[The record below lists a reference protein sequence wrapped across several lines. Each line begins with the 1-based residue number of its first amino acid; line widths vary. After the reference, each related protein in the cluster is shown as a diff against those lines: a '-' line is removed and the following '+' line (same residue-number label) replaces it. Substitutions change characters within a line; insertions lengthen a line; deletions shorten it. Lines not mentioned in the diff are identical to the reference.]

1 MNGDKEF
8 AHALSD
14 YLALHTNTSSGYLYR
29 LIQSFLRGAPI
40 LPRLDPAAKSKIIGR
55 LKAEVAAHNDVP
67 NFFQNYL
74 LTHLQQ
80 DTWPPQVAFF
90 AARYLRRSNERYVS
104 WRRRQQQF
112 AELEGEAVSGT
123 ELGFSQMVYSQGVDS
138 AFRWRG
144 VPCFKTL
151 HDLAIYPMLIQELRP
166 GTIIEL
172 GAGSGGSGLFFADV
186 CAAAGL
192 TTKIISIDRQT
203 GEASD
208 PRIEFVH
215 ADCVQWLAEA
225 AASQRPLQRPCLVIE
240 DFHGELPGFF
250 ADLDAM
256 LEAGDYLV
264 VEDSLQKQGAIGQ
277 CIADRPYMIDT
288 TYTDFFGINCTS
300 AINSILR
307 KSAES
312 SAARPHTANERQRL
326 REQDRAWRQRRDR

>member
-14 YLALHTNTSSGYLYR
+14 YLALHTNASSGYLFR

-55 LKAEVAAHNDVP
+55 LKAEVAAHNEVP

-90 AARYLRRSNERYVS
+90 AARYLHRSNERYVS

-112 AELEGEAVSGT
+112 PELEGEAVSGT

-144 VPCFKTL
+144 VPCFKTV
-151 HDLAIYPMLIQELRP
+151 HDLAIYPMLLHELRP

-192 TTKIISIDRQT
+192 TTKIISIDQQI
-203 GEASD
+203 GEVSD
-208 PRIEFVH
+208 PRIEFVQG
-215 ADCVQWLAEA
+215 DCAQWLAEA
-225 AASQRPLQRPCLVIE
+225 AASQRLLPRPCLMVE

-250 ADLDAM
+250 AHIDAI
-256 LEAGDYLV
+256 LQPGDYLV
-264 VEDSLQKQGAIGQ
+264 VEDSLQKQSAIAQ
-277 CIADRPYMIDT
+277 CVAERPYSIDT
-288 TYTDFFGINCTS
+288 AYTDFFGINCTS

-307 KSAES
+307 KSGEAQ
-312 SAARPHTANERQRL
+312 AARPHTENERQRL

>member
-14 YLALHTNTSSGYLYR
+14 YLALHTNASSGYLYR

-40 LPRLDPAAKSKIIGR
+40 LPRLDAAAKSKIVGR

-80 DTWPPQVAFF
+80 ETWPPQVAFF
-90 AARYLRRSNERYVS
+90 AARYLHRSNERYVS
-104 WRRRQQQF
+104 WRQRQQQLGQ
-112 AELEGEAVSGT
+112 LEGEAVSGT

-144 VPCFKTL
+144 VPCFKTV
-151 HDLAIYPMLIQELRP
+151 HDLAIYPMLIHELRP

-172 GAGSGGSGLFFADV
+172 GAGSGGSGLFLADV

-192 TTKIISIDRQT
+192 ATKIISIDRQP
-203 GEASD
+203 GEVSD
-208 PRIEFVH
+208 PRIAFVQ
-215 ADCVQWLAEA
+215 ADCTQWLAEA
-225 AASQRPLQRPCLVIE
+225 ASSQQPLQRPCLMIE

-250 ADLDAM
+250 GHVDAL

-264 VEDSLQKQGAIGQ
+264 VEDSLQKQSAIAQ
-277 CIADRPYMIDT
+277 CIADRAYMIDT
-288 TYTDFFGINCTS
+288 RYTDFFGINCTS

-307 KSAES
+307 KSAEAH
-312 SAARPHTANERQRL
+312 AARSHTASERQRL
-326 REQDRAWRQRRDR
+326 REQDRAWRQKRDR

>member
-14 YLALHTNTSSGYLYR
+14 YLALHTSASSGYLFR

-40 LPRLDPAAKSKIIGR
+40 SPRLDPVAKNKIIGR
-55 LKAEVAAHNDVP
+55 LKAEVAAHNEVP
-67 NFFQNYL
+67 NFFQSYL

-80 DTWPPQVAFF
+80 ETWPPQVEFF
-90 AARYLRRSNERYVS
+90 ASRYLHRSNERYVS

-112 AELEGEAVSGT
+112 AGLEGEAVGGT
-123 ELGFSQMVYSQGVDS
+123 ELGFSQMLYSQGVDN

-144 VPCFKTL
+144 VPCFKTV
-151 HDLAIYPMLIQELRP
+151 HDLAIYPMLIDELRP

-192 TTKIISIDRQT
+192 TTNIISIDQQI
-203 GEASD
+203 GEISD

-215 ADCVQWLAEA
+215 GDCAQWLAEA
-225 AASQRPLQRPCLVIE
+225 AASQRPLQRPCLMIE

-250 ADLDAM
+250 APIDA
-256 LEAGDYLV
+256 LLQAGDYLV
-264 VEDSLQKQGAIGQ
+264 VEDSLQKQSAIAQ
-277 CIADRPYMIDT
+277 CIAERPYLIDT
-288 TYTDFFGINCTS
+288 KYTDFFGINCTS
-300 AINSILR
+300 AMNSILR
-307 KSAES
+307 KSGES
-312 SAARPHTANERQRL
+312 QVQRPPAANERQRL

>member
-14 YLALHTNTSSGYLYR
+14 YLALNTNLSSGYLYR
-29 LIQSFLRGAPI
+29 LIHSFLRGAPV
-40 LPRLDPAAKSKIIGR
+40 LPRLDPAAKNKIIGR
-55 LKAEVAAHNDVP
+55 LNAEVAAHNDVP

-80 DTWPPQVAFF
+80 ETWPPQAAFF
-90 AARYLRRSNERYVS
+90 AARYLHRSNERYVN

-112 AELEGEAVSGT
+112 SELEGESVSGT

-151 HDLAIYPMLIQELRP
+151 HDLAIYPMLIHELQP

-172 GAGSGGSGLFFADV
+172 GAGSGGSGLLFADL

-192 TTKIISIDRQT
+192 KTKIISIDRQT
-203 GEASD
+203 GEVSD
-208 PRIEFVH
+208 PRIEFIQ
-215 ADCVQWLAEA
+215 ADCAQWLAET
-225 AASQRPLQRPCLVIE
+225 AASPQPLQRPCLVIE

-250 ADLDAM
+250 GHIDAI

-264 VEDSLQKQGAIGQ
+264 VEDSLQKQSAIAQ
-277 CIADRPYMIDT
+277 CIADRSYMIDT
-288 TYTDFFGINCTS
+288 KYTDFFGINCTS

-307 KSAES
+307 KSAEAHATRS
-312 SAARPHTANERQRL
+312 QTANERQRL